1 MYDREKFRE
10 KLKSIYPDIGKW
22 GIDLEV
28 DYDASEQI
36 WIVQLKKGDIELMT
50 HLELEEAKSCMEGKQ
65 CVSLGLQVAEL
76 KAR

>member
-28 DYDASEQI
+28 DYDVSEQI